1 MTKVLVVEDSQD
13 ISILLAHTLED
24 LGYSVIEAR
33 DGATGLRMARVDRPG
48 IILLDIMMPA
58 MDGIQVLEQLKSNA
72 VTRSIPVIMVSA
84 KGQDD
89 DITKALQAG
98 ACSYVTKPWN
108 LDELE
113 SKVATAEV
121 LNQPAG

>member
-24 LGYSVIEAR
+24 MGYAVIEAR

-89 DITKALQAG
+89 DIAKAVQAG

-113 SKVATAEV
+113 SKVATAEA